1 MTAAETAV
9 YRRVPTDEAEARML
23 ATVDLDGM
31 KSERG
36 GTEARL
42 FFGIGQLGVARP
54 SKPNEINKGSALQF
68 LTLTSVLAVN

>member
-42 FFGIGQLGVARP
+42 FLGSANSVLP
-54 SKPNEINKGSALQF
+54 DLPNPTRLKKGSALQF
-68 LTLTSVLAVN
+68 LTLTSFLAVN